1 MLALLTIMP
10 LVSFIVDP
18 NILLKEQNY
27 QFIVKYI
34 DDLKDSQVIL
44 IFASASIILLTLSL
58 FTSFYIQHRVRIFIV
73 TCQNRLLQKIVEDC
87 IEAPYT
93 WYLKSKPTKTS
104 YLIQTDVLYWAND
117 GMLRIMHIIGSVSLL
132 FVGTI
137 SLIIVSPL
145 IGVFGFLIIILIG
158 YFLINYTR
166 KPITNLSSI
175 RRNSNADSLNAFSL
189 IFKGIKDI
197 KINSKEIF
205 FIENLLKFFKIY
217 GFSGVRLRLIQNI
230 SPLIMIILGQGGI
243 ILVAV
248 LLWFQGIPS
257 SDIASKMAFII
268 LVISRIMPNANKL
281 INDLNGIWAAK
292 AHIKSLKNLHNQNF
306 KNDKF
311 NQNHLVKINNWKTI
325 TFNNVF
331 FRYPDEKNDVIKNIT
346 LEIRKGKSY
355 GLVGVSGAGKSTI
368 IDLLTGFLRPNSGN
382 IKLTIIIFKI

>member
-1 MLALLTIMP
+1 MLL
-10 LVSFIVDP
+10 
-18 NILLKEQNY
+18 
-27 QFIVKYI
+27 
-34 DDLKDSQVIL
+34 
-44 IFASASIILLTLSL
+44 
-58 FTSFYIQHRVRIFIV
+58 
-73 TCQNRLLQKIVEDC
+73 
-87 IEAPYT
+87 
-93 WYLKSKPTKTS
+93 
-104 YLIQTDVLYWAND
+104 VLYSND
-117 GMLRIMHIIGSVSLL
+117 G
-132 FVGTI
+132 T
-137 SLIIVSPL
+137 
-145 IGVFGFLIIILIG
+145 
-158 YFLINYTR
+158 
-166 KPITNLSSI
+166 
-175 RRNSNADSLNAFSL
+175 
-189 IFKGIKDI
+189 

-217 GFSGVRLRLIQNI
+217 GFSGVELRLIQNI

-331 FRYPDEKNDVIKNIT
+331 LGILMKKMM
-346 LEIRKGKSY
+346 
-355 GLVGVSGAGKSTI
+355 
-368 IDLLTGFLRPNSGN
+368 
-382 IKLTIIIFKI
+382 